1 MKTVLSGRQPL
12 KTRQSENKKMAKRGF
27 GFFIQKDFGV
37 DHWISPNEMIILK
50 TQKQGL

>member
-1 MKTVLSGRQPL
+1 M
-12 KTRQSENKKMAKRGF
+12 EAKRGF

-37 DHWISPNEMIILK
+37 DHWISPNDIILK